1 MRMKR
6 SMERKRLMESTLA
19 HLVASYKSQYNL
31 NPLENTRRESV
42 IIARQ
47 CLSFILHQKYK
58 QSPSHLGRMIGKDH
72 ATILHSTKVVNNA
85 LEWSDV
91 QYVDEINKW
100 STIFDDVMPNSHET
114 KEELVDTI
122 HHILQNSM
130 LNKKSKEAVLDTVLG
145 KINEYYVND

>member
-1 MRMKR
+1 MRMKK
-6 SMERKRLMESTLA
+6 SMESKRIMESTLA
-19 HLVASYKSQYNL
+19 HLVANYKSQYNL
-31 NPLENTRRESV
+31 NPLEETRRESV

-47 CLSFILHQKYK
+47 CLLFILHQKYK
-58 QSPSHLGRMIGKDH
+58 QSPSHLGRMVNKNH
-72 ATILHSTKVVNNA
+72 ATILHCTKVVNNA

-130 LNKKSKEAVLDTVLG
+130 LNKKSKKSVLDMVLE
-145 KINEYYVND
+145 KINNVYVND

>member
-1 MRMKR
+1 MRMKK
-6 SMERKRLMESTLA
+6 SMESKRIMESTLA
-19 HLVASYKSQYNL
+19 HLVANYKSQYNL
-31 NPLENTRRESV
+31 NPLEETRRESV

-47 CLSFILHQKYK
+47 CLLFILHQKYK
-58 QSPSHLGRMIGKDH
+58 QSPSHLGRMVNKNH
-72 ATILHSTKVVNNA
+72 ATILHCTKVVTNA

-130 LNKKSKEAVLDTVLG
+130 LNKKSKKSVLDMVLE
-145 KINEYYVND
+145 KINNVYVND

>member
-1 MRMKR
+1 MVNK
-6 SMERKRLMESTLA
+6 
-19 HLVASYKSQYNL
+19 N
-31 NPLENTRRESV
+31 
-42 IIARQ
+42 
-47 CLSFILHQKYK
+47 
-58 QSPSHLGRMIGKDH
+58 H

-100 STIFDDVMPNSHET
+100 STIFDDVMPNSNET

-130 LNKKSKEAVLDTVLG
+130 LNKKSKKSVLDTVLG
-145 KINEYYVND
+145 KINEYYVNN

>member
-1 MRMKR
+1 MMN
-6 SMERKRLMESTLA
+6 
-19 HLVASYKSQYNL
+19 QN
-31 NPLENTRRESV
+31 
-42 IIARQ
+42 
-47 CLSFILHQKYK
+47 
-58 QSPSHLGRMIGKDH
+58 H
-72 ATILHSTKVVNNA
+72 ATILHSTKVVSNA

-100 STIFDDVMPNSHET
+100 STIFDDVMPNSNET

-130 LNKKSKEAVLDTVLG
+130 LNKESKKSVLDIVSE

>member
-1 MRMKR
+1 MESKR
-6 SMERKRLMESTLA
+6 IMESTLA
-19 HLVASYKSQYNL
+19 HLVANYKSQYNL
-31 NPLENTRRESV
+31 NPLEETRRESV

-47 CLSFILHQKYK
+47 CLLFILHQKYK
-58 QSPSHLGRMIGKDH
+58 QSPSHLGRMVNKNH
-72 ATILHSTKVVNNA
+72 ATILHCTKVVTNA

-130 LNKKSKEAVLDTVLG
+130 LNKKSKKSVLDMVLE
-145 KINEYYVND
+145 KINNVYVND

>member
-1 MRMKR
+1 
-6 SMERKRLMESTLA
+6 
-19 HLVASYKSQYNL
+19 
-31 NPLENTRRESV
+31 
-42 IIARQ
+42 
-47 CLSFILHQKYK
+47 
-58 QSPSHLGRMIGKDH
+58 MIGKDH
-72 ATILHSTKVVNNA
+72 ATILHSTKVVTNA

-145 KINEYYVND
+145 KINEYYVNN

>member
-1 MRMKR
+1 MRMKK
-6 SMERKRLMESTLA
+6 SMESKRIMESTLA
-19 HLVASYKSQYNL
+19 HLVANYKSQYNL
-31 NPLENTRRESV
+31 NPLEETRRESV

-47 CLSFILHQKYK
+47 CLLFILHQKYK
-58 QSPSHLGRMIGKDH
+58 QSPSHLGRMVNKNH
-72 ATILHSTKVVNNA
+72 ATILHCTKVVTNA

-130 LNKKSKEAVLDTVLG
+130 LNKKSKKSVLDMVLE
-145 KINEYYVND
+145 KINNIYVND

>member
-1 MRMKR
+1 MVNK
-6 SMERKRLMESTLA
+6 
-19 HLVASYKSQYNL
+19 N
-31 NPLENTRRESV
+31 
-42 IIARQ
+42 
-47 CLSFILHQKYK
+47 
-58 QSPSHLGRMIGKDH
+58 H
-72 ATILHSTKVVNNA
+72 ATILHCTKVVTNA

-100 STIFDDVMPNSHET
+100 STIFDYVMPNSHET

-145 KINEYYVND
+145 KINEYYVNN